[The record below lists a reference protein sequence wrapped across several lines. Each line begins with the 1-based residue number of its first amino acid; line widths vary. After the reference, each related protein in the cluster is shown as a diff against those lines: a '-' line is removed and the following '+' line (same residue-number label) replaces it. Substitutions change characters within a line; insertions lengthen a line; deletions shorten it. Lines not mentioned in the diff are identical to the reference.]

1 MFSFVENYLIMK
13 TFYILLL
20 SLNTFISNPN
30 SINPERKKLLDKV
43 FLLLEEKVANPDW
56 LKTKSFEE
64 FKSDLYS
71 EDVMKMTDE
80 DFLSYFKKQRNT
92 LPFSHF
98 DLHSNTFLKGIEQ
111 ETENQ
116 PVLYWKALNDHVAYM
131 KVRTFIT
138 DAAPMIKAV
147 SEIGTD
153 RYDHLIIDLRNN
165 GGGSLDAPVV
175 LGRFLT
181 QDYID
186 AGVYLTRKWFL
197 QEQRSAVKEDILGFP
212 FLQDFTFEGI
222 SKMYQ
227 NEAAFRMVLPP
238 HANKTF
244 QGKVYILI
252 DSNTA
257 SACEPLIDILQ
268 QKKIGTVVGPRSA
281 GNMLSGQTF
290 KVNEQYEVFLPI
302 ADYQTADGR
311 RLDQVGVIPEHKV
324 SSENSL
330 SYVLNELIGTKN

>member
-1 MFSFVENYLIMK
+1 MK
-13 TFYILLL
+13 TFYILLM
-20 SLNTFISNPN
+20 SLNTLISNQT
-30 SINPERKKLLDKV
+30 SINPERKQLLDQV
-43 FLLLEEKVANPDW
+43 FLLLEEKIANPDW
-56 LKTKSFEE
+56 LKTTSFQE

-71 EDVMKMTDE
+71 EKVMNMTDE
-80 DFLSYFKKQRNT
+80 DFLSYFKEQRKT

-98 DLHSNTFLKGIEQ
+98 DLHSKTFLKSIER

-116 PVLYWKALNDHVAYM
+116 PVLYWKAMSDNIAYM

-138 DAAPMIKAV
+138 TAEPMIKAV

-153 RYDHLIIDLRNN
+153 RFDHLIIDLRDN

-181 QDYID
+181 QEYID

-197 QEQRSAVKEDILGFP
+197 EEQRAASKEDIAQFP
-212 FLQDFTFEGI
+212 FLQDFTFAGI

-227 NEAAFRMVLPP
+227 NEVAFRMVLPP
-238 HANKTF
+238 HSNPIY

-252 DSNTA
+252 NSNTA
-257 SACEPLIDILQ
+257 SACEPLIDIMQ
-268 QKKIGTVVGPRSA
+268 QKKIATVVGPKSA
-281 GNMLSGQTF
+281 GNMLTGQTF
-290 KVNEQYEVFLPI
+290 KINDRYEVFLPI

-311 RLDQVGVIPEHKV
+311 RLDQIGVLPEHKV
-324 SSENSL
+324 RSENTL
-330 SYVLNELIGTKN
+330 DYVLKELIGT